1 MPQIK
6 EEDLIK
12 LYSDIEKLEDE
23 KKALQK
29 GYIDLKLKLN
39 KINQEHKKSRW
50 ILLLLF
56 IILIA
61 SITYFYTNHVKAKAT
76 IEKTKDQKIA
86 LLDSIHKISTLIP
99 NKNIAEVV
107 YSIQLGVY
115 KGLDIKLTPQEAVN
129 FTEIKTDYGSAYQI
143 GSFLSYKTA
152 TEFKNELKKIELKDV
167 FIVAYNKKKERKDYS
182 RRYTKWCSWTTT
194 NS

>member
-12 LYSDIEKLEDE
+12 LYSDIEKLEHE

-39 KINQEHKKSRW
+39 KITQEHKKNRW
-50 ILLLLF
+50 ILLLLS
-56 IILIA
+56 IILIT
-61 SITYFYTNHVKAKAT
+61 SITYFYTNHIKAKAT

-107 YSIQLGVY
+107 YSIQLGIY

-129 FTEIKTDYGSAYQI
+129 FTEIKTDYGSAYLI

-152 TEFKNELKKIELKDV
+152 TEFKNELNRMGLNDV
-167 FIVAYNKKKERKDYS
+167 FIVAYNKDKERIDIKEALVLS
-182 RRYTKWCSWTTT
+182 
-194 NS
+194 NEEEFFEE

>member
-56 IILIA
+56 IILIT

-167 FIVAYNKKKERKDYS
+167 FIVAYNKNKKRIPISEALVLSNEEALLKD
-182 RRYTKWCSWTTT
+182 
-194 NS
+194 

>member
-12 LYSDIEKLEDE
+12 LYSDIEKLEHE

-39 KINQEHKKSRW
+39 KITQEHKKNRW
-50 ILLLLF
+50 ILLLLS

-61 SITYFYTNHVKAKAT
+61 SITYFYTNHIKAKAT

-107 YSIQLGVY
+107 YSIQLGIY

-129 FTEIKTDYGSAYQI
+129 FTEIKTDYGSAYLI

-152 TEFKNELKKIELKDV
+152 TEFKNELNRMGLNDV
-167 FIVAYNKKKERKDYS
+167 FIVAYNKDKERIDIKEALVLS
-182 RRYTKWCSWTTT
+182 
-194 NS
+194 NEVELFEE